1 MEPTNCNLY
10 AIIFSALAQ
19 HMILMLVV
27 DDGDDGHQRPA
38 AAVSQTVEKAKRA
51 LLFNAAD
58 RASAKRELG
67 AVWLTTKGR
76 LRLPVDCTL
85 KFRGSQPLN
94 PLNRGDRDNWFRS
107 VIPFSSCAEKVTSR
121 YVCKALSL
129 QVLSQLHES
138 CTKGN
143 IQPCKPLRFQEKL
156 ETQALFAFSRTAA
169 TTRTPQTKDTRY
181 PVFIRGNRGCYQN
194 N

>member
-1 MEPTNCNLY
+1 
-10 AIIFSALAQ
+10 
-19 HMILMLVV
+19 MILMLVV
-27 DDGDDGHQRPA
+27 DADDDGHQRSA

-51 LLFNAAD
+51 LLINAAD

-76 LRLPVDCTL
+76 LGLPVDCTPN
-85 KFRGSQPLN
+85 FRGSQPLN
-94 PLNRGDRDNWFRS
+94 PFNRGDRDNCFRS
-107 VIPFSSCAEKVTSR
+107 VIRFSSRAEKATSR
-121 YVCKALSL
+121 YVCKVLSL
-129 QVLSQLHES
+129 QVLSKLHES

-143 IQPCKPLRFQEKL
+143 IQPCKSLRFQEKL
-156 ETQALFAFSRTAA
+156 EIRAVFAFSRTAA
-169 TTRTPQTKDTRY
+169 TTRTPQTKDSRY